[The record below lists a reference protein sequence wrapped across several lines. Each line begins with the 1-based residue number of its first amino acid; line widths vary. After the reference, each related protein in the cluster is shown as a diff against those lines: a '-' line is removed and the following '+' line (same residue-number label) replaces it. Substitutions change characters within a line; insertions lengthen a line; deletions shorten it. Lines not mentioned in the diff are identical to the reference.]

1 MSRRCLRSF
10 SLAPVALLFAVSTTA
25 QQPPYAGREARP
37 IKALSA
43 DEIAAYLAGEGM
55 GLALA
60 AELNGYP
67 GPRHVLDLADSLVL
81 SDTQRAAVQG
91 MFDAMLVEARRLG
104 AAIVE
109 SERRLDD
116 AFAEGSVDGRS
127 LETVLGRIG
136 ALQAELRFT
145 HLAAHLAVRDV
156 LSPDQIDRYRRLR
169 GYAAPADAG
178 HVHHPSRRPAGHS
191 QR

>member
-1 MSRRCLRSF
+1 MSRRSLRSF
-10 SLAPVALLFAVSTTA
+10 SLASVALLFAVSTGA
-25 QQPPYAGREARP
+25 QQPPYAGLEARS

-60 AELNGYP
+60 AELNGFP
-67 GPRHVLDLADSLVL
+67 GPRHVLDLADSLQL
-81 SDTQRAAVQG
+81 SDTQRAAVQET
-91 MFDAMLVEARRLG
+91 FDAMCVEAKRLG

-116 AFAEGSVDGRS
+116 AFAEGAVDARS

-178 HVHHPSRRPAGHS
+178 HVHHPPRRPSGHS
-191 QR
+191 ER

>member
-1 MSRRCLRSF
+1 
-10 SLAPVALLFAVSTTA
+10 VSAAA
-25 QQPPYAGREARP
+25 QQSQYAGREARS

-43 DEIAAYLAGEGM
+43 EEIAAYLAGEGM
-55 GLALA
+55 GFALA

-67 GPRHVLDLADSLVL
+67 GPRHVLDLADSLEL
-81 SDTQRAAVQG
+81 SATQRAAVQET
-91 MFDAMLVEARRLG
+91 FDTMLVGARRLG
-104 AAIVE
+104 ALIVE

-116 AFAEGSVDGRS
+116 AFAEGAVDARS

-145 HLAAHLAVRDV
+145 HLAAHLAVRDI
-156 LSPDQIDRYRRLR
+156 LSTDQIDRYRQIR

-178 HVHHPSRRPAGHS
+178 HVHHPSRRPSGH
-191 QR
+191 REP